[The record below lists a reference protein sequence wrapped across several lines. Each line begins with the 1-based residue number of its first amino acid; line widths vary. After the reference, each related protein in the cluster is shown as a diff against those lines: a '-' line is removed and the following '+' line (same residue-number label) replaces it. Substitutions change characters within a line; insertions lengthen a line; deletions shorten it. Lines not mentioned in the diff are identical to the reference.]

1 MEHFYDCLTDF
12 IFVKDEPQPSDLI
25 FVPGGDYPEAA
36 LHAAELYHE
45 GYATRIL
52 PSGRYSKLIG
62 HFSGDPAYETE
73 WDYLH
78 AVLASAGVPDSAIL
92 EEKQATYTW
101 ENAIYSRMLVEK
113 LNIPV
118 RRAILSCQAFHA
130 RRCLMY
136 YKQQFP
142 ETKILVCPVETKGI
156 TRENWTRERR
166 TIDVVLGEVERCGSQ
181 FHEIMEYGSDVWEGF
196 QRV

>member
-101 ENAIYSRMLVEK
+101 ENAIYSRHVLEKAGIHAGKALLV
-113 LNIPV
+113 
-118 RRAILSCQAFHA
+118 CQAFHA
-130 RRCLMY
+130 RRAFTY

-142 ETKILVCPVETKGI
+142 DTQILVCPVITRGI
-156 TRENWTRERR
+156 TRENWFLDEEKTK
-166 TIDVVLGEVERCGSQ
+166 TVLGELSRCGGQ
-181 FHEIMEYGSDVWEGF
+181 FSCMLPLGKKLPREDAV
-196 QRV
+196 V